1 MGGVGLKVYLW
12 NSGIVGGVGLKVYL
26 WNSGIVGGGV
36 VGAGVVLTQ
45 LGGFQ
50 VIFVN
55 SPKNMK

>member
-1 MGGVGLKVYLW
+1 M
-12 NSGIVGGVGLKVYL
+12 VGLKVYL

-50 VIFVN
+50 VILVN
-55 SPKNMK
+55 SPKNMN